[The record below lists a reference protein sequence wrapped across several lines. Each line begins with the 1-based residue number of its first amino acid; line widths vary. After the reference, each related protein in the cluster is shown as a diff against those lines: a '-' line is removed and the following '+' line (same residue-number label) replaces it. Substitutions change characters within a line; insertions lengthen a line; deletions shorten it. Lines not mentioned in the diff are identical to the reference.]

1 MGLTADVLHLRPIY
15 VGRSSLWPWWNLT
28 GVSAAWTIWT
38 PDRDGSRVTVD
49 GRVTAM
55 RGGHVY
61 MIAPGTSMRTAPG
74 PDVHQVYVHLDV
86 VGLPSGAETL
96 LAPRPVDLGN
106 DAMLAGQS
114 AALHAMLADER
125 TTSPSAGSDDPV
137 AALAARA
144 FAYQAF
150 ARLLVVAPSAA
161 RERLAERMRAHDP
174 LAPAL
179 LHIEQR
185 IAEPLYVEG
194 LAQLCG
200 MGRQWFARR
209 FQRATG
215 RSPARYVLERRVAL
229 ASHHLA
235 YGDDSIDEV
244 ASRCGFADRAHFA
257 KAFARIRTIPPGR
270 FRREERLRQGR

>member
-15 VGRSSLWPWWNLT
+15 VGRSSLWPWWYLT

-49 GRVTAM
+49 ERVTHM
-55 RGGHVY
+55 RGGRVY
-61 MIAPGTSMRTAPG
+61 MISPGTRMRTAPG
-74 PDVHQVYVHLDV
+74 PDVRQVYVHVDV
-86 VGLPSGAETL
+86 VGLPNGAETL

-106 DAMLAGQS
+106 DALLAGQA
-114 AALHAMLADER
+114 AALHVMLTDER
-125 TTSPSAGSDDPV
+125 ASNASVGSDDPV

-150 ARLLVVAPSAA
+150 ARLLVVAPPAA
-161 RERLAERMRAHDP
+161 REQLAERMRAHGP
-174 LAPAL
+174 LAAAL
-179 LHIEQR
+179 LRIEER
-185 IAEPLYVEG
+185 IAEPLYVDG
-194 LAQLCG
+194 LAALCG

-235 YGDDSIDEV
+235 FSDDGIDEI
-244 ASRCGFADRAHFA
+244 ARRCGFADRAHFA
-257 KAFARIRTIPPGR
+257 KAFARIRKVPPAR